1 MTSKFPRSQSDQA
14 SRMCWNNKRNP
25 SRPHLQLTGLQGS
38 TAHVLV
44 PDTKGHLLG
53 SCGVQTCF
61 GGTSGTYT
69 ILGGFNV
76 VAVTVCMYVC
86 TVYAQCRLFVSVR
99 YFEFVSHFTYN
110 VCFCLDR
117 YSLAGMQL
125 MCQHS
130 VFESSDCQ
138 YFLCMTSELSLLDLL
153 NLNFS

>member
-14 SRMCWNNKRNP
+14 SGMCWNNKRNP

-53 SCGVQTCF
+53 SCGAKTCF

-76 VAVTVCMYVC
+76 VAVTVCMYVQ
-86 TVYAQCRLFVSVR
+86 YMRSVD
-99 YFEFVSHFTYN
+99 YLLEV
-110 VCFCLDR
+110 LDI
-117 YSLAGMQL
+117 
-125 MCQHS
+125 
-130 VFESSDCQ
+130 
-138 YFLCMTSELSLLDLL
+138 L
-153 NLNFS
+153 NLLVILHIIFAFVWTDTVWQECN